1 MNAVHESS
9 ALKTSRTLDLNLIR
23 VFDAL
28 IEERNVHR
36 AGLRLGLTQS
46 AVSHALNRLRHHL
59 GDELFVRTR
68 SGMMPTA
75 RAMEVG
81 ERLREAVR
89 QVDLVFNAEKFD
101 PATTRRR
108 VVLAAND
115 MMTATV
121 VARLLRMLAETAPG
135 LDLVVRPS
143 TRIDLAEQ
151 IDVGLIDVALGV
163 FPDVP
168 ARFHADVVRTMGD
181 VAALRAG
188 HPEAA
193 GLTLEG
199 LARFPLAAVSL
210 GGPDAGAVG
219 GYILE
224 RGLARQ
230 SDGFDRKALAVAL
243 ARVGAAPDFK
253 IITPHSLALPPMID
267 VTDMVA
273 IVPDLLSELF
283 RSAGLLVVPLPY
295 QGSRTAVRL
304 IWHRRMST
312 DPGHSWFRTLLAQV
326 AAEP

>member
-1 MNAVHESS
+1 MNDIHESG
-9 ALKTSRTLDLNLIR
+9 ALKTARTMDLNLIR
-23 VFDAL
+23 VFDTL

-46 AVSHALNRLRHHL
+46 AVSHALNRLRYHL

-68 SGMMPTA
+68 AGMMPTA
-75 RAMEVG
+75 RAMDVAG
-81 ERLREAVR
+81 PLREAVR
-89 QVDLVFNAEKFD
+89 QVDLVFDADGFD
-101 PATTRRR
+101 PATARRR
-108 VVLAAND
+108 FVLAAND
-115 MMTATV
+115 MVTATV
-121 VARLLRMLAETAPG
+121 VARLVHVLAETAPG
-135 LDLVVRPS
+135 VDLVVRPS

-151 IDVGLIDVALGV
+151 IDMGLIDVALGV

-168 ARFHADVVRTMGD
+168 ARFHAEVVRTMGD

-188 HPEAA
+188 HPEAV
-193 GLTLEG
+193 GLTIEG

-230 SDGFDRKALAVAL
+230 SDGFDREALAAAL
-243 ARVGAAPDFK
+243 ARVGAAPEFK
-253 IITPHSLALPPMID
+253 FITPHSLALPPMIA
-267 VTDMVA
+267 VTDMIA

-283 RSAGLLVVPLPY
+283 RSAGLFVVPLPY
-295 QGSRTAVRL
+295 QGSMTAVRL
-304 IWHRRMST
+304 TWHRRMST

>member
-1 MNAVHESS
+1 M
-9 ALKTSRTLDLNLIR
+9 KTSRTLDLNLIR

-68 SGMMPTA
+68 AGMMPTA

-89 QVDLVFNAEKFD
+89 QVDLVFDVDGFD
-101 PATTRRR
+101 PATVRRR
-108 VVLAAND
+108 FVVAAND

-121 VARLLRMLAETAPG
+121 VARLVHALAEAAPG
-135 LDLVVRPS
+135 LNVVVRPS

-151 IDVGLIDVALGV
+151 IDMGLIDVALGV

-168 ARFHADVVRTMGD
+168 VRFHAQVARKMGD
-181 VAALRAG
+181 VAALRAD

-193 GLTLEG
+193 KLTLKG

-210 GGPDAGAVG
+210 GGPEASAVG
-219 GYILE
+219 AYILE
-224 RGLARQ
+224 RGLSRQ
-230 SDGFDRKALAVAL
+230 SDGFDREALAAAL
-243 ARVGAAPDFK
+243 ARAGAVPEFK
-253 IITPHSLALPPMID
+253 LITPHSLALPPVISG
-267 VTDMVA
+267 TDMIA
-273 IVPDLLSELF
+273 IVPDLLSPLF
-283 RSAGLLVVPLPY
+283 RASGLLVVPLPY
-295 QGSRTAVRL
+295 QGSTSVIRL
-304 IWHRRMST
+304 IWHRRLST
-312 DPGHSWFRTLLAQV
+312 DPGHTWFRTLLAQI
-326 AAEP
+326 ADAP